1 MNRRF
6 VRFVIAG
13 GLVLAAVVIAV
24 SPNNSKPTSLTNVRF
39 TYVFPWQDMQMIPVV
54 VAQKEGFFKA
64 HGLNVSVVMPP
75 TVLAP
80 MQMLATDD
88 TDIALLTT
96 SDLVVGVKAKVPV
109 VSIANYSMTNNWGL
123 FAMPGSK
130 LSLATLKGKK
140 VFSWSDSWTNL
151 MLPFV
156 LKKAGLTEKDITV
169 VSGEAD
175 NPLLKS
181 GKIDFTTNTT
191 NYAIPGIGGKPVQI
205 VGEAAGVPDVPVWVY
220 ATSSN
225 YANQHSKT
233 VSAFMAAMKDAT
245 QWSIDN
251 QDKAVRDFDKAYPDS
266 GYTHEY
272 NVQAWSLTVPL
283 LKNKSGDFFVQTNAQ
298 WTTLAQALVD
308 VKQLDKVEKPS
319 AYFTNKFLP

>member
-1 MNRRF
+1 M
-6 VRFVIAG
+6 
-13 GLVLAAVVIAV
+13 
-24 SPNNSKPTSLTNVRF
+24 K
-39 TYVFPWQDMQMIPVV
+39 
-54 VAQKEGFFKA
+54 
-64 HGLNVSVVMPP
+64 
-75 TVLAP
+75 
-80 MQMLATDD
+80 
-88 TDIALLTT
+88 
-96 SDLVVGVKAKVPV
+96 
-109 VSIANYSMTNNWGL
+109 NNWGL

-140 VFSWSDSWTNL
+140 VFSWGDSWTNL

-225 YANQHSKT
+225 YADQHSKT

-266 GYTHEY
+266 GYTHDY
-272 NVQAWSLTVPL
+272 NAQAWSLTVPL
-283 LKNKSGDFFVQTNAQ
+283 LKNKSGDFFTQTNAQ
-298 WTTLAQALVD
+298 WTTLAQALVN